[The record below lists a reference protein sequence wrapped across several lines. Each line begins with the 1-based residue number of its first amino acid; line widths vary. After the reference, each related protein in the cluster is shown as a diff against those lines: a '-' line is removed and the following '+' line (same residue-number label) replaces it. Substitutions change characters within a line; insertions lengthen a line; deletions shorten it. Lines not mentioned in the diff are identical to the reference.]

1 MKKKVYLKEKV
12 ENFLTGIV
20 LLSIAFVAMT
30 IESIGNSTY
39 NITLIVILIV
49 NAIIMKILTLLGGEQ
64 SWKTVVSL
72 AINSCAKC
80 WGICMSRP
88 HRRIP

>member
-30 IESIGNSTY
+30 IESIGNNTY
-39 NITLIVILIV
+39 NIILIVIMITNV
-49 NAIIMKILTLLGGEQ
+49 IIMKILTKFGKSFQE
-64 SWKTVVSL
+64 
-72 AINSCAKC
+72 
-80 WGICMSRP
+80 
-88 HRRIP
+88 

>member
-49 NAIIMKILTLLGGEQ
+49 NAIIMKILTKFGKFYQE
-64 SWKTVVSL
+64 
-72 AINSCAKC
+72 
-80 WGICMSRP
+80 
-88 HRRIP
+88 

>member
-30 IESIGNSTY
+30 IDSIGNNTY
-39 NITLIVILIV
+39 NIILIVIMIT
-49 NAIIMKILTLLGGEQ
+49 NAIIMKILTKFGKSFQE
-64 SWKTVVSL
+64 
-72 AINSCAKC
+72 
-80 WGICMSRP
+80 
-88 HRRIP
+88 